1 MAPAPPPEGNYII
14 PTEGEL
20 SREPRGFA
28 IDPLGGAADNG
39 RSALPRPVCT
49 AGAFLWPQRRRRRHQ
64 QRAAARPAL
73 SQVAVPGIPARAQ
86 LGLDYI
92 WREGAC
98 GQPGGSTC
106 WEACALTG
114 GPGRAGPG
122 GSGRGRG
129 TWPLERDASCLKRG
143 VRASCFTHRLET
155 GHEPTEPRFLP
166 GGWVT

>member
-1 MAPAPPPEGNYII
+1 MALAPPPKGNYII

-39 RSALPRPVCT
+39 RSALPGLVCT

-73 SQVAVPGIPARAQ
+73 SQVAVLGIPARTQ

-98 GQPGGSTC
+98 GQPSGSTC
-106 WEACALTG
+106 WEAWALTDWAAA
-114 GPGRAGPG
+114 GRAGTPG
-122 GSGRGRG
+122 
-129 TWPLERDASCLKRG
+129 WSCAMPPALYE
-143 VRASCFTHRLET
+143 V
-155 GHEPTEPRFLP
+155 
-166 GGWVT
+166 

>member
-1 MAPAPPPEGNYII
+1 MAPAPPPKRNYII
-14 PTEGEL
+14 PSEGEL

-39 RSALPRPVCT
+39 RTALPGPVCT
-49 AGAFLWPQRRRRRHQ
+49 AGAFLRPQRRRRRHK

-73 SQVAVPGIPARAQ
+73 SQVAVLGIPARAQ

-106 WEACALTG
+106 REARALTG
-114 GPGRAGPG
+114 PAAAGRAGAPG
-122 GSGRGRG
+122 R
-129 TWPLERDASCLKRG
+129 PCAMPPALNEA
-143 VRASCFTHRLET
+143 
-155 GHEPTEPRFLP
+155 
-166 GGWVT
+166 